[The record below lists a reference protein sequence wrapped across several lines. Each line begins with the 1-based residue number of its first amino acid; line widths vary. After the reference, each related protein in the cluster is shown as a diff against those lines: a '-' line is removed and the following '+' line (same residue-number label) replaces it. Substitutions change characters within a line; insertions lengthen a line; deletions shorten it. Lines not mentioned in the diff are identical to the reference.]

1 MKVKEL
7 FESFTS
13 NLYEFTVYI
22 HDIITNT
29 VYKNS
34 LESIQADNDLHNEW
48 KNAVILAW
56 SVTGTEFI
64 LTVEKEAKA

>member
-13 NLYEFTVYI
+13 NLHEFTVYI
-22 HDIITNT
+22 HDITTNT
-29 VYKNS
+29 VYENS
-34 LESIQADNDLHNEW
+34 LESIQADNDLHSEW

-56 SVTGTEFI
+56 SVTGTEFV
-64 LTVEKEAKA
+64 LTVEKEKRS